1 MIQRIERVKLPL
13 HGDDRGQ
20 LVAIEGFC
28 LCGGGYIAPF
38 EIKRCYYIFDTTP
51 GTVRGHHAHQQLKQL
66 LVCVSG
72 ACTIRC
78 DFGDGR
84 VEDVVL
90 DWPDQ
95 GLLIEGL
102 VWHDMLHFS
111 KGAVLMVL
119 ASDHYDEA
127 DYVRDYDTFLQLAKA
142 FSEEA

>member
-1 MIQRIERVKLPL
+1 MIQRIEQVKLPL

-20 LVAIEGFC
+20 LVAIEGSW
-28 LCGGGYIAPF
+28 CGNGCELPF

-51 GTVRGHHAHQQLKQL
+51 GTVRGHHAHRQLKQL

-102 VWHDMLHFS
+102 VWRDMLHFS

-127 DYVRDYDTFLQLAKA
+127 DYVRDYETFLQLAKTLRT
-142 FSEEA
+142 EA

>member
-1 MIQRIERVKLPL
+1 M
-13 HGDDRGQ
+13 
-20 LVAIEGFC
+20 
-28 LCGGGYIAPF
+28 
-38 EIKRCYYIFDTTP
+38 
-51 GTVRGHHAHQQLKQL
+51 RGHHAHRQLKQL

-84 VEDVVL
+84 VEDVTL

-102 VWHDMLHFS
+102 VWRDMLHFS
-111 KGAVLMVL
+111 KGSVLMVL

-127 DYVRDYDTFLQLAKA
+127 DYIRDYETFLQLSKA
-142 FSEEA
+142 FRKKA